1 MLFVHST
8 VLHNCIGSWHSS
20 CSFHGIGLFFLN
32 FTKTFNLPKRVYLH
46 LSFPWDF
53 TKALFLKFSFGW
65 LDFGMVLLN
74 SCSPFACFWV
84 MFWYCNT
91 SLVLVLCSI
100 HQAVE
105 VSEQIKDVIVISC
118 VWLVALTIYG
128 CMRRTRTLIEV
139 NFIRML
145 HRHGD
150 WRFRKKNSK
159 HFVLLPLLLLFLE
172 LPLLEDEEP
181 GFTKALNFTNLL
193 LSSSHS
199 GVGASRCDFTRAF
212 F

>member
-1 MLFVHST
+1 MIKAMTIIVYTKVDDPVLCSAPVLCSVSFQCSAFPVLLYAFPFQCSARFLFSA
-8 VLHNCIGSWHSS
+8 VLALLCFFPVL
-20 CSFHGIGLFFLN
+20 CSVPFEC
-32 FTKTFNLPKRVYLH
+32 
-46 LSFPWDF
+46 S
-53 TKALFLKFSFGW
+53 ALFLSSALLPFQCSALHSF
-65 LDFGMVLLN
+65 
-74 SCSPFACFWV
+74 P
-84 MFWYCNT
+84 
-91 SLVLVLCSI
+91 VLCFI

-105 VSEQIKDVIVISC
+105 VSEQIKDGIVISC

-139 NFIRML
+139 SFIRML

-159 HFVLLPLLLLFLE
+159 HFVLLPLLLLLLE

-181 GFTKALNFTNLL
+181 GFTKALAFTNLL

-199 GVGASRCDFTRAF
+199 GVGASRCDFTRALF
-212 F
+212 